1 MDVIRVA
8 TLNCWGL
15 KYVSKNRHERI
26 AAIADAFSNSD
37 HDIVALQELWVEG
50 DYNTIQRAI
59 SHRLPHAKRFLRHA
73 FCKPC
78 TISGALGAGLAIFTK
93 WPIVSTNVTPY
104 SLNGEPIDVVG
115 GDWFVGKAVGS
126 VTIMHPIL
134 GRVQVFNT
142 HFYAKG
148 GESGPE
154 YKRAHRLVSAWEF
167 AKVVR
172 QAAALGNYVI
182 AMGDFNSVPN
192 SLPMHVIFGHAGLF
206 DAWTVCH
213 THVSPPSEVIS
224 PVDGVVKYGITADS
238 PLNSYRGPNPSL
250 DPLVRMYHG
259 KRLDYILFRQPS
271 HPSDNA
277 CIPKLECQDSKVIF
291 TTLIPGNDCSFSDHF
306 GVEATFVIGMPEAV
320 NGPTPEM
327 NSILKSTASI
337 WAREAS
343 EMSMTTFSAVLGA
356 LQVAYRVSQ
365 GRSRREL
372 VTFALCILALL
383 VLMFGSMGLAVP
395 WANPILV
402 LFTIAITWL
411 ATTMLYEGFLFG
423 NWERRA
429 LRSTLEELELH
440 KQALAAKYPQEGF
453 GTQTHQ

>member
-1 MDVIRVA
+1 MDVIQVA

-15 KYVSKNRHERI
+15 KYVSKNRRERI

-37 HDIVALQELWVEG
+37 HDIVALQELWVET
-50 DYNTIQRAI
+50 DYNTIQGAV
-59 SHRLPHAKRFLRHA
+59 SHRLPYSKRFL
-73 FCKPC
+73 
-78 TISGALGAGLAIFTK
+78 SGALGAGLAIFTK
-93 WPIVSTNVTPY
+93 WPIISTSVTPY
-104 SLNGEPIDVVG
+104 SLNGEPMDVAG

-134 GRVQVFNT
+134 GRVQVFDT
-142 HFYAKG
+142 HLYAKG

-154 YKRAHRLVSAWEF
+154 YKRAHRLVNAWEF

-172 QAAALGNYVI
+172 QAAELGNYVI
-182 AMGDFNSVPN
+182 AMGDFNSIPN
-192 SLPMHVIFGHAGLF
+192 SLPMHVILGHAGLF
-206 DAWTVCH
+206 DAWMVCNNH
-213 THVSPPSEVIS
+213 Y
-224 PVDGVVKYGITADS
+224 GVTADS
-238 PLNSYRGPNPSL
+238 PLNSYRNPNPSL
-250 DPLVRMYHG
+250 DPLVRQYHG

-277 CIPKLECQDSKVIF
+277 GIPKLECQDSKVIF

-320 NGPTPEM
+320 NGPTPETT
-327 NSILKSTASI
+327 NVLKSTASI
-337 WAREAS
+337 WARETS
-343 EMSMTTFSAVLGA
+343 EMSTTTVSAVLGA
-356 LQVAYRVSQ
+356 LQVAYRVSL

-383 VLMFGSMGLAVP
+383 ILMVGSVGLPVS

-411 ATTMLYEGFLFG
+411 TTTMLYEGFLFG

-429 LRSTLEELELH
+429 LRSTIEELELH
-440 KQALAAKYPQEGF
+440 KQSLAGKYPREGL
-453 GTQTHQ
+453 